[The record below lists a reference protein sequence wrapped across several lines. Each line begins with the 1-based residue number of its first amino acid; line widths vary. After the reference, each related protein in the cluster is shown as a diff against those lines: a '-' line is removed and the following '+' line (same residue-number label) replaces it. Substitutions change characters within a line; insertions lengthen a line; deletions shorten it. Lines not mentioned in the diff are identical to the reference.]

1 MKNVFPLTVML
12 LLVSSCGLFKKTV
25 KTTELHKAALVEH
38 NGLRSDTQLNEQH
51 VRAERSDSTY
61 SIEVSGLM
69 LLEGEGI
76 QLRPDGSLHIEKG
89 RLHNTFM
96 QHETQKSENV
106 KVRSGKSEQKLQH
119 IQYGENTIS
128 VLGRQDK
135 KITEPAVTRMLY
147 FLVGLLAVVYGIVW
161 WLRRKYN

>member
-25 KTTELHKAALVEH
+25 KTTELHKTALVEH

-51 VRAERSDSTY
+51 VRAERSDSTH
-61 SIEVSGLM
+61 SIEASGLM

-76 QLRPDGSLHIEKG
+76 ELRPDGSLQIRRG
-89 RLHNTFM
+89 RIHKKFM
-96 QHETQKSENV
+96 QHETQQGETV
-106 KVRSGKSEQKLQH
+106 KVGSDKRKQNLQY
-119 IQYGENTIS
+119 IQHDEKRIS
-128 VLGRQDK
+128 LLGWKDK
-135 KITEPAVTRMLY
+135 KITEPAVSRMLY
-147 FLVGLLAVVYGIVW
+147 FLAGLLILVSGIVW